1 MGSERAQCVTIAQRP
16 SLDFLYKQWIKGGE
30 RRATSHRR
38 GFFFWNC
45 ESPRTARANSTDTK
59 NTHAHTSSQQA
70 NSRSHERARP
80 AFFRSLSLC
89 LILYLTLSLTHT
101 RTLSHT
107 LTTGSNIEHAHKKP
121 ESTTGLWCR
130 ERPEVCVC
138 VCVCSTGQS
147 QTHFWPSVWSVL
159 WTTDIG
165 MNESGQMCV
174 CVCMCVCD
182 CEGFSGKGVFNCWFV
197 CVCGNSVCVR
207 VRALRGYGSCC
218 CIYWTDAL
226 PLLSYSSLGPIS
238 VKAGSW

>member
-1 MGSERAQCVTIAQRP
+1 MHIQYDYIDGKPEAGRQTERERADGRIKNVGSHYLMGSERAQCVTIAQRP
-16 SLDFLYKQWIKGGE
+16 SLDFLYKQWIKGGG

-38 GFFFWNC
+38 VFFFWNC

-138 VCVCSTGQS
+138 VCV
-147 QTHFWPSVWSVL
+147 
-159 WTTDIG
+159 
-165 MNESGQMCV
+165 
-174 CVCMCVCD
+174 
-182 CEGFSGKGVFNCWFV
+182 
-197 CVCGNSVCVR
+197 
-207 VRALRGYGSCC
+207 
-218 CIYWTDAL
+218 
-226 PLLSYSSLGPIS
+226 
-238 VKAGSW
+238 